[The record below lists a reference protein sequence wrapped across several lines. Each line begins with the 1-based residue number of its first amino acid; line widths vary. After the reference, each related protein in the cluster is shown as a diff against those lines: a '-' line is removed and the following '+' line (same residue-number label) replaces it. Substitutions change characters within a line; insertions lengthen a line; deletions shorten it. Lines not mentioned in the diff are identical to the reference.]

1 MLGSFAGKQNAMF
14 FTSIRLSN
22 IRCFKDVFVDFDLP
36 GGNNRKWTIFTGEN
50 GSGKSTIL
58 KSIGLVMAGSDALPE
73 LIGNPDDWISMGAEQ
88 GEIIAEIETA
98 NGKKR
103 KISLLIKRGEG
114 MTKFIKRSSETLS
127 LLNNALEH
135 TTRSYLTIGFGASRR
150 LSEPGLT
157 NTSHSGRTH
166 PRARSMLSLFD
177 PSATLNPLESW
188 AMQLD
193 YSTDGSGLDVIRA
206 VLSDFLPE
214 MKFSHIDKQKE
225 ALIFETEDG
234 KVPLRSLS
242 DGYQSVAA
250 WVGDLLYQITN
261 TFGDY
266 KDPLSARGL
275 LIIDEVDLHL
285 HPKWQR
291 RLLDFLED
299 RLPKMQLIVTTHSV
313 VIAQQAP
320 FGALHYCVRRDGNP
334 VVELFDIDPGNLLLN
349 QLIATE
355 AFGQMSD
362 ESVQVELA
370 KNEYREIQRK
380 EDKTIADEERLK
392 ALSEVLGARP
402 PDEDAAVSLNAEQQI
417 IMKKILA
424 SQRE

>member
-1 MLGSFAGKQNAMF
+1 MF
-14 FTSIRLSN
+14 FSSIRLSN
-22 IRCFKDVFVDFDLP
+22 IRCFKDVFIDFDLP
-36 GGNNRKWTIFTGEN
+36 GGSNRKWTVFTGEN
-50 GSGKSTIL
+50 GTGKSTIL

-73 LIGNPDDWISMGAEQ
+73 LIGNPDDWIAKGSEQ
-88 GEIIAEIETA
+88 GEIVAEIETA
-98 NGKKR
+98 SGKKR
-103 KISLLIKRGEG
+103 EISLLIKRGEG
-114 MTKFIKRSSETLS
+114 LTKFIKRSSDTLS
-127 LLNNALEH
+127 LLNDALEH
-135 TTRSYLTIGFGASRR
+135 TTRSYLTIGFGASRS
-150 LSEPGLT
+150 LSEPGLS
-157 NTSHSGRTH
+157 NKSNSSRTH
-166 PRARSMLSLFD
+166 ARARSMLSLFD
-177 PSATLNPLESW
+177 PSARLNPLESW

-193 YSTDGSGLDVIRA
+193 YSTDGSGLNVIRD

-214 MKFSHIDKQKE
+214 VKFSHIDKQLG
-225 ALIFETEDG
+225 ALIFETKDG

-266 KDPLSARGL
+266 KNPLSARGL
-275 LIIDEVDLHL
+275 LIIDEIDLHL

-291 RLLDFLED
+291 RLLNFLED
-299 RLPKMQLIVTTHSV
+299 RLPKMQLVVTTHSV
-313 VIAQQAP
+313 VTAQQAP
-320 FGALHYCVRRDGNP
+320 LGALHYCVRREGQP
-334 VVELFDIDPGNLLLN
+334 IVESFDIDPGNLLLN

-362 ESVQVELA
+362 ESVQVEVA

-380 EDKTIADEERLK
+380 EIKTNADEQRLA

-402 PDEDAAVSLNAEQQI
+402 PDEDAAVSLNAEQQ
-417 IMKKILA
+417 MFMNKILA

>member
-1 MLGSFAGKQNAMF
+1 
-14 FTSIRLSN
+14 
-22 IRCFKDVFVDFDLP
+22 
-36 GGNNRKWTIFTGEN
+36 
-50 GSGKSTIL
+50 
-58 KSIGLVMAGSDALPE
+58 MAGSDALPE
-73 LIGNPDDWISMGAEQ
+73 LIGNPDDWIMMGADL

-103 KISLLIKRGEG
+103 KISLSIKRGEG
-114 MTKFIKRSSETLS
+114 MTKFIKRSSDTLA
-127 LLNNALEH
+127 LLNDALEH

-150 LSEPGLT
+150 LSEPGL
-157 NTSHSGRTH
+157 SDRGHSGRTH

-313 VIAQQAP
+313 VTAQQAP
-320 FGALHYCVRRDGNP
+320 FGALHYCVRRDGSP

-380 EDKTIADEERLK
+380 EDKTTADEERLK

-402 PDEDAAVSLNAEQQI
+402 PDEDAAVSLNAEQKI